1 MKKIIATFILLII
14 PFGIISTSSV
24 YATSINTNEIISQST
39 KSKLVEMKDKELK
52 SMEDYKAAYGN
63 DIYGV
68 VGYILNKV
76 RLYSIPIG
84 FLLIAI
90 CAIYQF
96 VVGAR
101 YLEARNKG
109 FNGMIAVVTL
119 FVICQ
124 VLPLVFAIVVKGW
137 RG

>member
-1 MKKIIATFILLII
+1 MNKIIATFIVLVLSL
-14 PFGIISTSSV
+14 GIILSSSV
-24 YATSINTNEIISQST
+24 YASSVNTNELISQST

-52 SMEDYKAAYGN
+52 SMEDYKQAYGN
-63 DIYGV
+63 DVYGL

-96 VVGAR
+96 VIGAR

-109 FNGMIAVVTL
+109 FNGMIAIITL

-124 VLPLVFAIVVKGW
+124 VLPLVFAIVIKGW